1 MNPRTMPRTTTFTPV
16 PDPLLGPLL
25 ESIDDLSEL
34 KCILR
39 ALWHIHQKKG
49 SLRYVTL
56 KELAADPVLL
66 GLMGKE
72 AMERAMSQATGR
84 GVFAKGMVGSS
95 TDRTTLFV
103 LNGEAERVALQR
115 AIAGN
120 FSIPEGPVEPSPGE
134 ETVGRQSNIFALYE
148 QEIGML
154 TPFIADELKMAE
166 EEYPLKLIEEAMR
179 ETARSGKRNWR
190 YVSAILKRWKRE
202 GKVDGES
209 GRYIKAADPKRY
221 IEDYV
226 QRRGELPRG

>member
-49 SLRYVTL
+49 PLRYVTL

-72 AMERAMSQATGR
+72 AMERAMTQATGR
-84 GVFAKGMVGSS
+84 GVFAKGMVGNS
-95 TDRTTLFV
+95 TERTTLFV

-115 AIAGN
+115 AISRN
-120 FSIPEGPVEPSPGE
+120 FSVPEGLVEPSPGE
-134 ETVGRQSNIFALYE
+134 GAAGNQSNIFALYE

-154 TPFIADELKMAE
+154 TPFIADALKMAE
-166 EEYPLKLIEEAMR
+166 EEYPPQWIEDAMR
-179 ETARSGKRNWR
+179 EAAKNNKRHWQ
-190 YVSAILKRWKRE
+190 YVSAILKRWERE

-209 GRYIKAADPKRY
+209 GRHTKAADPKRY